1 MKTFIKFFKD
11 EEGATAV
18 EYCIMVGLI
27 AIVIFAAVTLLGT
40 NVSQKFSQAASGVQ

>member
-1 MKTFIKFFKD
+1 MKKFIRFFKD
-11 EEGATAV
+11 EGGATAV